1 MGTSYFSNAEYL
13 YSYIE
18 ANDTAKATEL
28 IKVLHFLM
36 CRTIP
41 SCLISN

>member
-18 ANDTAKATEL
+18 ANDTEKASEL
-28 IKVLHFLM
+28 IKVY
-36 CRTIP
+36 CW
-41 SCLISN
+41 LIQNHP